1 MLLFWAQ
8 GYEGTSVRDLT
19 AATGISSSSMYEVF
33 GDKRALFLAALTRY
47 CRLEQGR
54 ITQMAQD
61 APTPQAFIEAL
72 FASVDELSHT
82 ASPAQGSLAFNT
94 LVEFSTRDPDIT
106 ALLLD
111 HYFRI
116 AEIIAAVLGEA
127 QAAGVI
133 HSSAAPLPLAYT
145 FLSALHGIATLKG
158 VKPDFAHHNHVLQ
171 TLLRL
176 LDT

>member
-1 MLLFWAQ
+1 MLLFWAK

-33 GDKRALFLAALTRY
+33 GDKRGLFLAVLTRY
-47 CRLEQGR
+47 CRLEQVR

-72 FASVDELSHT
+72 FTSVDEISHT
-82 ASPAQGSLAFNT
+82 DARTQGSLAFNT

-116 AEIIAAVLGEA
+116 AEIIAAVLSEA
-127 QAAGVI
+127 QSTGAI
-133 HSSAAPLPLAYT
+133 RSSAAPLSLAYT

-158 VKPDFAHHNHVLQ
+158 VKPDFAYQTDVLQ
-171 TLLRL
+171 MLLRL
-176 LDT
+176 LDI